1 MPHGITSCV
10 LLPTVMR
17 YNASACP
24 AQMVEIAA
32 ALGDAAR
39 PAADLVEAL
48 ISRLGLPTRISQL
61 GLDRARLPLI
71 AQKGLANPWVH
82 TNPRKIDGV
91 AGLLG
96 LLEAAWGP
104 A

>member
-1 MPHGITSCV
+1 M
-10 LLPTVMR
+10 
-17 YNASACP
+17 A
-24 AQMVEIAA
+24 EIAA
-32 ALGDAAR
+32 ALGDASR
-39 PAADLVEAL
+39 PAADQVEAL

-61 GLDRARLPLI
+61 GLDRVRLPLI

-82 TNPRKIDGV
+82 SNPRKIDGV

-96 LLEAAWGP
+96 LLEAAWGE